1 MLATSEILAL
11 CVCVC
16 VLCVS
21 VEHQIFDRLHLTEEK
36 KDDYFGGKTK
46 KKDQNKKQAGETK
59 RSRATKRATA
69 TRRRELEHDP
79 PKKKTKR
86 GTNAQINESLN

>member
-46 KKDQNKKQAGETK
+46 KKTKTKNKQAKRNDRARRNEQRPHEGENWNT
-59 RSRATKRATA
+59 T
-69 TRRRELEHDP
+69 P
-79 PKKKTKR
+79 PKKK
-86 GTNAQINESLN
+86 QNEAPTHKSTSR